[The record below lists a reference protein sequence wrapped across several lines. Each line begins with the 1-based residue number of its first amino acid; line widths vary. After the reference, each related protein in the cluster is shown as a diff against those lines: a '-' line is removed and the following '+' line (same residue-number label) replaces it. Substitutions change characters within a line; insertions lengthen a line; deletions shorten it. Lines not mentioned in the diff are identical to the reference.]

1 MRVWW
6 QIIRRYLALRQ
17 PEFQRNIIIQR
28 TNLWLNSGKSA
39 TNGMDYDFQFS
50 SAYFD
55 REKNC
60 RKNDMTRSDSFIKE
74 IKAQFDTQEQT
85 W

>member
-1 MRVWW
+1 M
-6 QIIRRYLALRQ
+6 
-17 PEFQRNIIIQR
+17 
-28 TNLWLNSGKSA
+28 NSGDSA